1 MFSKKNTAYSKGG
14 AIYHDSFNLH
24 DYSKTCFISYNGSS
38 FRGETNISV
47 KFIDNSA
54 GDKNSRTGYG
64 HSIYATS
71 LLPCYNRY
79 SFLVFNLTIGIFN
92 EIGDF
97 SFTPKRL
104 LEISTD
110 VNNSNI
116 TNEDNQGSIPIIPGK
131 QETINYLDLDDF
143 DHRTQTVYRVTV
155 QNEQNSS
162 IQIDRAYSYILD
174 NTLKL
179 YGITG
184 NVATVTLSAISSRQS
199 ALSFRVKMQPCPPG
213 FIMHNDTMEESH
225 KCICSVGAKNE
236 YVGIGRC
243 NLTLLRAYRV
253 RGLWIG
259 YGRNETESEDSLRT
273 GYCPFGFCSHD
284 NNLLLP
290 SRANR
295 EELNTVVCS
304 NSRSGTLCGQCK
316 AGNSVRYHSLHFE
329 CKSDKLCKWGVLFYI
344 LSEIVPVTIIFFI
357 VMFFNIPFTSGSL
370 NGFIFYTQV
379 VEAFNIRADDFI
391 SFPAPLQVITRIHH
405 FIYLTFNL
413 NTLVLDELSFCLFQT
428 ATALDIIALNYI
440 TLLYSVILVTCILL
454 AKSKCNSRF
463 CQAFG
468 RCSGSKWS
476 FQGGII
482 HGLTAIMILCYAQC
496 TRTSILLITYANIH
510 DKGSGNIRT
519 VVFYNGNIEWMSIK
533 HLPYAIP
540 ATIFLIFVVISPL
553 VLLMYPIHYKVLS
566 ILKIGESNCTK
577 VIFNPL
583 EKMKPLLDS
592 FQGCFKDEYRFFS
605 SLYFLYRFAILL
617 CVTLSQ
623 LQDVYFLLEI
633 ILLFVLLLHTIYQPY
648 KKRLHNIIDA
658 LLFTNLAVVNG
669 ITLYNYSNVKSDL
682 DTSYNIHISSWIQAI
697 LVVTPLVVALM
708 YLVVKSI
715 LCKKILSKKSL
726 AKPETIPEM
735 PARLSSSVSMMTLHT
750 KLL

>member
-1 MFSKKNTAYSKGG
+1 M
-14 AIYHDSFNLH
+14 
-24 DYSKTCFISYNGSS
+24 
-38 FRGETNISV
+38 
-47 KFIDNSA
+47 KFIDNFA
-54 GDKNSRTGYG
+54 GDENSRTGYG

-71 LLPCYNRY
+71 LLPCYSKY
-79 SFLVFNLTIGIFN
+79 SFSVFNLTISIFN
-92 EIGDF
+92 KIGNF
-97 SFTPKRL
+97 SFTPIRL
-104 LEISTD
+104 QEISTD
-110 VNNSNI
+110 VNNSKI
-116 TNEDNQGSIPIIPGK
+116 TNEDNQSSIPIIPGK
-131 QETINYLDLDDF
+131 QEIINYLDMDDF
-143 DHRTQTVYRVTV
+143 NQKTQTVYRVTV

-213 FIMHNDTMEESH
+213 FIMHYDTMEESH

-259 YGRNETESEDSLRT
+259 YGHNETESEDSLHT

-316 AGNSVRYHSLHFE
+316 AGNSVRYHSLDFE

-344 LSEIVPVTIIFFI
+344 LSEIVPVTIIFLI

-379 VEAFNIRADDFI
+379 VEAFNIRANDFI
-391 SFPAPLQVITRIHH
+391 PFPAPIQVITRIHH

-463 CQAFG
+463 CRAFG

-476 FQGGII
+476 LQGGII

-496 TRTSILLITYANIH
+496 TRASILLMTCGNIY
-510 DKGSGNIRT
+510 DKGSGNVRT

-623 LQDVYFLLEI
+623 LQDVYFVLEI
-633 ILLFVLLLHTIYQPY
+633 ILLLSLLLHAICQPY

-658 LLFTNLAVVNG
+658 LLFTNLAVVNS

-697 LVVTPLVVALM
+697 LIVTPLVVALM
-708 YLVVKSI
+708 YLVVKFI
-715 LCKKILSKKSL
+715 LCKILSKKSL
-726 AKPETIPEM
+726 AKPESIPEEIEM
-735 PARLSSSVSMMTLHT
+735 PARLSSEHENIAY
-750 KLL
+750 KIF